1 LKPYTV
7 LLVTA
12 LSGALWTVT
21 APDSLAAGDGSGE
34 AGTASA
40 SAPQL
45 DMIVVTANKRAQ
57 SADNVGMAITALT
70 GEQLNALG
78 VNDVAG
84 LAKVDPS
91 VAIAQGNWG
100 GVTYQIRGVGYNDFS
115 LAASPTVSVYTDQ
128 VPYAYPDMSKGA
140 TFDVQRVEIL
150 KGPQGTLFGQNSTG
164 GAVNYIAAKPTDRL
178 HAGFDGTY
186 ARFNATDFSGFVS
199 GPLNSTIRARLAFKV
214 NEGGAWQKSHTRKDS
229 LGDKDA
235 KFGRLIVDWT
245 PTDGFDLSVNINGWV
260 DRSQTQAGQLQ
271 GVYLGNPK
279 YAADVLTEVTA
290 PVAPQNAR
298 AADWLAGTHPAEDEH
313 YYQGSAHAEYRV
325 SDRLSFT
332 YLGTFEHYRQND
344 LQEPEGMDNVLYLLQ
359 GGTVRSTAHELRAA
373 GTLLA
378 GRLHWLVG
386 GSYADNRTLEQQ
398 LEDVGGTTSG
408 YSLTRLTGGVPFAS
422 FINASVDDSVS
433 KAGFGN
439 LEFHPSPRFR
449 LHAGLRFT
457 QTDISHGGCMRD
469 DGDGVM
475 AFSINAYEA
484 HLLHGV
490 GVIPAV
496 PGGCTTFDSIDANN
510 LYHPTYTVQSLNQNN
525 VSWRAG
531 VDFTPDAD
539 TLIYGTV
546 SRGYKAGSFP
556 TLAAIFNS
564 ALLPVTQESVLA
576 YEAGLKRHMLDGRL
590 AVDADVF
597 YYDYADKQLEM
608 RRLEGVFGLLNTLIN
623 IPKSRE
629 IGAELALE
637 ALPFSGLRLTVHGT
651 YLDAVVTSQTAGY
664 NPFSTTPIDLQGEP
678 FPNTP
683 KWAVDGDAE
692 YTWSV
697 GASHA
702 AFVGLDARYRSA
714 NQGEFGSYQAI
725 AAGYVNT
732 PSPLNVTNP
741 PVQPGSLLTVNDAYT
756 VMDVRAGFMTDD
768 GHWKFQAFVNNVTD
782 RYYWNQ
788 SRLVGDAVVRFAG
801 LPRIYGVSVRYRY

>member
-1 LKPYTV
+1 MKAYTV

-12 LSGALWTVT
+12 LSGALSAVAATD
-21 APDSLAAGDGSGE
+21 ACAAGGTSPQEGNAGSS
-34 AGTASA
+34 T
-40 SAPQL
+40 PQL
-45 DMIVVTANKRAQ
+45 DTIVVTANKRSQ
-57 SADNVGMAITALT
+57 SADTVGMAITALT
-70 GEQLNALG
+70 GEQLNALS
-78 VNDVAG
+78 VNDLTG
-84 LAKVDPS
+84 LTKVDPS

-140 TFDVQRVEIL
+140 TFDVERVEIL

-178 HAGFDGTY
+178 RAGFDGTY

-199 GPLNSTIRARLAFKV
+199 GPLSSTIRARLAFRV
-214 NEGGAWQKSHTRKDS
+214 DEGGAWQESYTRRDS

-245 PTDGFDLSVNINGWV
+245 PTDRFDLSVNMNGWI

-271 GVYLGNPK
+271 GAYLGNPK
-279 YAADVLTEVTA
+279 YAQDVLTEVDA

-298 AADWLAGTHPAEDEH
+298 AADWLAGTHPADDEH
-313 YYQGSAHAEYRV
+313 YYQGSARAEYRV
-325 SDRLSFT
+325 SDQLGFT

-344 LQEPEGMDNVLYLLQ
+344 LQEPEGMDNALYLLQ

-373 GTLLA
+373 GRLLA

-386 GSYADNRTLEQQ
+386 GSYADNRTREQQ

-408 YSLTRLTGGVPFAS
+408 YSLTPLTGGVPFAS

-439 LEFHPSPRFR
+439 LEFHPTALFG

-457 QTDISHGGCMRD
+457 QTNISHGGCTRD

-475 AFSINAYEA
+475 AFSITAYEA

-496 PGGCTTFDSIDANN
+496 AGGCTTFDSINPNN
-510 LYHPTYTVQSLNQNN
+510 LYHPTYTLQSLNQNN
-525 VSWRAG
+525 VSWRMG
-531 VDFTPDAD
+531 LDFTPDAD

-546 SRGYKAGSFP
+546 SKGYKAGSFP

-623 IPKSRE
+623 IPRSRE
-629 IGAELALE
+629 IGAELAVE
-637 ALPFSGLRLTVHGT
+637 ALPFSGLRLTFHGT
-651 YLDAVVTSQTAGY
+651 YLDAVVTRQAIGY
-664 NPFSTTPIDLQGEP
+664 NPFSTTPIDLKGES

-683 KWAVDGDAE
+683 KWSVNGDSE
-692 YTWSV
+692 YTWGV

-702 AFVGLDARYRSA
+702 AFVGLDARYQSA
-714 NQGEFGSYQAI
+714 NQGEFGSYQAA

-732 PSPLNVTNP
+732 PSLLNVTVP
-741 PVQPGSLLTVNDAYT
+741 SVQPGSLLTVNDAYA
-756 VMDVRAGFMTDD
+756 VMDIRAGLMTDD
-768 GHWKFQAFVNNVTD
+768 GHWRLRAFVNNVTN

-788 SRLVGDAVVRFAG
+788 SRLAGDAVVRFAA
-801 LPRIYGVSVRYRY
+801 LPRIYGMSVQYRY